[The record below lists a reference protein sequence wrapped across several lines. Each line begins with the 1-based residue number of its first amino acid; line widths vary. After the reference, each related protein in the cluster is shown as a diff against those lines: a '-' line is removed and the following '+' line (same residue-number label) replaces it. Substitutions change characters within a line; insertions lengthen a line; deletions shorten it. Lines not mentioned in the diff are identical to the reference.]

1 MIPII
6 SKNTQERAE
15 GYFRLE
21 WKLAID
27 RSHLMSADRPF
38 LVPVVIDHTREGD
51 ERVPDKFRELQ
62 WTHLPDGEASAAF
75 VTRIAGLLAQ
85 TSSAAT
91 EADPIAAPRP
101 GRPAAQ
107 ASPPSPSVVPAA
119 ASPPRRNLVPII
131 VVALALCVGIGA
143 WATRHAWQHSPSVVP
158 YSSEDRRMTY
168 AVLPFQS
175 PPDDAHAAQV
185 AKATGDEILSLLQD
199 RTELIRVAPQ
209 AIAEQAV
216 AHEASLK
223 KLAKLLDVHFLVR
236 GTVARDGDNYRVTV
250 LGIDGDSERVL
261 VNKSLTV
268 LAGATTPRWRSDVRD
283 VTSDLT
289 VEGLQV
295 EVARARD
302 KPVEALDVRDLSFRA
317 SVDWWAHRDADGKT
331 ANAMANALLKQ
342 ALALS
347 PDDMYALRTVAT
359 INLCDCVNAWSGDPE
374 VQKAVG
380 AAAMEKYL
388 RADPTS
394 PYMLLEK
401 ANLYQLRQRWE
412 ESLVILDKV
421 LERDPDSHYGLATK
435 AVSLLKLGRA
445 KEAQVIMDGLL
456 LRYPNDWGDQGVS
469 ADVAFAQGDYA
480 RAAQLAQKATAQMAD
495 ADLRDSVS
503 GPLRLTLIS
512 AEAHLGHIERARAA
526 LADLTTM
533 RPDLTTIA
541 AIRKWVHPSADLAG
555 SEELYA
561 GLRLAGLK
569 D

>member
-1 MIPII
+1 M
-6 SKNTQERAE
+6 
-15 GYFRLE
+15 
-21 WKLAID
+21 
-27 RSHLMSADRPF
+27 
-38 LVPVVIDHTREGD
+38 
-51 ERVPDKFRELQ
+51 
-62 WTHLPDGEASAAF
+62 
-75 VTRIAGLLAQ
+75 
-85 TSSAAT
+85 
-91 EADPIAAPRP
+91 
-101 GRPAAQ
+101 
-107 ASPPSPSVVPAA
+107 
-119 ASPPRRNLVPII
+119 
-131 VVALALCVGIGA
+131 
-143 WATRHAWQHSPSVVP
+143 
-158 YSSEDRRMTY
+158 
-168 AVLPFQS
+168 
-175 PPDDAHAAQV
+175 
-185 AKATGDEILSLLQD
+185 
-199 RTELIRVAPQ
+199 
-209 AIAEQAV
+209 
-216 AHEASLK
+216 
-223 KLAKLLDVHFLVR
+223 
-236 GTVARDGDNYRVTV
+236 TV